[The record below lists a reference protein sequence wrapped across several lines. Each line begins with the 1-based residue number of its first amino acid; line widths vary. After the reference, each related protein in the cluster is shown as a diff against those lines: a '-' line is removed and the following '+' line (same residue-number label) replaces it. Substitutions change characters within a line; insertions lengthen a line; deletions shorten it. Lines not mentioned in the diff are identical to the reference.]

1 MSNSVAIGV
10 AYQDQDIIGGSLN
23 NSPIGATT
31 PSTIVCTTVYAT
43 SEIGYSAA
51 AQGTVT
57 QLTDKSTGV
66 TLNKSAGRITMNNA
80 ALAGA
85 TAVSFILTN
94 STISANDTMIVNIG
108 SNTTGSAAGAY
119 TTYVSYL
126 AAGSALITLRNLTAA
141 TSYSETVV
149 INFAIIHGAS

>member
-1 MSNSVAIGV
+1 MPNTQAIGV
-10 AYQDQDIIGGSLN
+10 AYSD
-23 NSPIGATT
+23 PEFTT
-31 PSTIVCTTVYAT
+31 CYA
-43 SEIGYSAA
+43 SQEIGYSTA

-80 ALAGA
+80 ALAAGA
-85 TAVSFILTN
+85 AVSFVLTN
-94 STISANDTMIVNIG
+94 STISINDTIIVCVS

-141 TSYSETVV
+141 TSYSEAVI

>member
-1 MSNSVAIGV
+1 MPNTQAVGV
-10 AYQDQDIIGGSLN
+10 AYSD
-23 NSPIGATT
+23 PEFTT
-31 PSTIVCTTVYAT
+31 CYA
-43 SEIGYSAA
+43 SQEIGYSTA

-57 QLTDKSTGV
+57 QATDKGTGV

-94 STISANDTMIVNIG
+94 SLISTNDVIIVNVG

-126 AAGSALITLRNLTAA
+126 AAGSCLITLRNLTAA
-141 TSYSETVV
+141 TSYSEAVI

>member
-1 MSNSVAIGV
+1 MSNSVATGV
-10 AYQDQDIIGGSLN
+10 AYSDPEFTTCYASAEIG
-23 NSPIGATT
+23 
-31 PSTIVCTTVYAT
+31 YAT
-43 SEIGYSAA
+43 S

-94 STISANDTMIVNIG
+94 SLISANDTMIVNIG

-126 AAGSALITLRNLTAA
+126 SAGSALITLRNLTAA
-141 TSYSETVV
+141 TSYSEAVV

>member
-1 MSNSVAIGV
+1 MSNTKATGV
-10 AYQDQDIIGGSLN
+10 AYLDPEFSTCY
-23 NSPIGATT
+23 ATDELG
-31 PSTIVCTTVYAT
+31 YAT
-43 SEIGYSAA
+43 S

-57 QLTDKSTGV
+57 QATDKTTGV

-85 TAVSFILTN
+85 TAVSFTLTN
-94 STISANDTMIVNIG
+94 SLISTNDTIIVCVS

-126 AAGSALITLRNLTAA
+126 AAGSALITLRNLTAS
-141 TSYSETVV
+141 TSYSEAVI